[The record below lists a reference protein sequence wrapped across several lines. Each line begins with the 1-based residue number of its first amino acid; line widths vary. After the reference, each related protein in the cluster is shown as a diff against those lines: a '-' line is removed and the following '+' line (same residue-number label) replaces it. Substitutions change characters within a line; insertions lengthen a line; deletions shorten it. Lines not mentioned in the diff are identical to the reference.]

1 MRIKRK
7 YKLKVQI
14 LMLQIARR
22 LVLKVATKETISYE
36 QDRLYKADDLLYS
49 RILRKEI
56 IIGELKKVENEF

>member
-22 LVLKVATKETISYE
+22 LVLKVATKETISHE
-36 QDRLYKADDLLYS
+36 QDRLYKADDLLYR

-56 IIGELKKVENEF
+56 IIGELKKIENEF